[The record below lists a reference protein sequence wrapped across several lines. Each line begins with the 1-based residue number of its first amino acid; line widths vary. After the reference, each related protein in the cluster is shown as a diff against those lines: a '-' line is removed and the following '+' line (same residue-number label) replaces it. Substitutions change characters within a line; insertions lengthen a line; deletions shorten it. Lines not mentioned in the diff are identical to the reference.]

1 MWVVFSLLLAFA
13 AANQECRPD
22 ALLADG
28 KLYASLN
35 MFPFCIKGLSQ
46 ATTLASNWEIATTIS
61 TAAMTQLAP
70 SWQSRGFLLADDR
83 LFFRTKTD
91 TSYDFVR
98 KIDPVAY
105 FIITNNSSKVP
116 LYASS
121 RCDVQI
127 LITHRPCPM
136 GQLMASCQN
145 TKNPSHCT

>member
-1 MWVVFSLLLAFA
+1 MWIIVFLLLSFA

-35 MFPFCIKGLSQ
+35 KFPFCIKGLSQ
-46 ATTLASNWEIATTIS
+46 ATILASNWEIATTIS
-61 TAAMTQLAP
+61 TEAMTQLAP
-70 SWQSRGFLLADDR
+70 FWPSRGFLLANDH
-83 LFFRTKTD
+83 LFFRTRTN
-91 TSYDFVR
+91 TGYDFVR
-98 KIDPVAY
+98 KIDPAAY

-136 GQLMASCQN
+136 GQLMATCQN
-145 TKNPSHCT
+145 TKKSSHCI